1 MNPVLLVAALALLAA
16 CGGGEPEAKVLHVY
30 NWADYIGKST
40 IRDFEARTGIKVTY
54 DVFDSAE
61 MLSTKLL
68 TGGSGYDVVAPG
80 GFFLHRDS
88 AAGVFLELDKSKLPN
103 LANVDPAI
111 MRFADEYDPGGQ
123 HGVVYLVGTT
133 GIGYNVDMIERAL
146 GTRTIDSWA
155 AIFDPAVASKLAGC
169 GIAMLD
175 SSGDVLSLAR
185 LYLGLDMNSQSAADL
200 DAAEAVL
207 KSVRPY
213 VRYFHSSQY
222 VNDLATGE
230 ICISIGWVN
239 GVHQAR
245 ARGGEMATPVEVA
258 YVVPKEGAPIW
269 IDFMAIPVDAAN
281 PDAAHAF
288 LNYLMEPEVIAG
300 VSNAVGQLNA
310 VVAATPFVDEKIR
323 NDPGLYPTPE
333 VMRRLRTYTPVSA
346 EFSRMT
352 NRAWTRIKSAQ

>member
-1 MNPVLLVAALALLAA
+1 
-16 CGGGEPEAKVLHVY
+16 
-30 NWADYIGKST
+30 
-40 IRDFEARTGIKVTY
+40 
-54 DVFDSAE
+54 
-61 MLSTKLL
+61 
-68 TGGSGYDVVAPG
+68 
-80 GFFLHRDS
+80 
-88 AAGVFLELDKSKLPN
+88 
-103 LANVDPAI
+103 
-111 MRFADEYDPGGQ
+111 
-123 HGVVYLVGTT
+123 
-133 GIGYNVDMIERAL
+133 
-146 GTRTIDSWA
+146 
-155 AIFDPAVASKLAGC
+155 
-169 GIAMLD
+169 MLD

-185 LYLGLDMNSQSAADL
+185 LYLGRDMNSQSAADL

-230 ICISIGWVN
+230 ICIAVGWVN

-245 ARGGEMATPVEVA
+245 ARAGEMAPPVEVA

-300 VSNAVGQLNA
+300 VSNAVGQFNA
-310 VVAATPFVDEKIR
+310 VVAATQFVDEKIR
-323 NDPGLYPTPE
+323 NDPDLYPTPE
-333 VMRRLRTYTPVSA
+333 VMRRLRTYTPVSE